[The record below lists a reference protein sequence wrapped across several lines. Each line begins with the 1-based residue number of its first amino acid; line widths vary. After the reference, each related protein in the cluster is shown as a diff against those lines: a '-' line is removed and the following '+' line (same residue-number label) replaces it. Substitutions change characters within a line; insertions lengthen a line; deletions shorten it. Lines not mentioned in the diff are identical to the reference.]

1 MLALMAGACDW
12 ISVHF
17 YADDV
22 SRFGFTGAQLL
33 QNACAASN
41 ATGKSLYV
49 GEFGDDKSKGGAA
62 PVTDAVLAFLSQ
74 PSCAALARP
83 ATIWVWGEACCSAKI
98 IHRGLLTAA
107 AELWQQNGTYA
118 LYPDDAGER
127 LLSHAHH
134 LPQISHCQLLAQRT
148 ATW

>member
-33 QNACAASN
+33 QNACEASN

-83 ATIWVWGEACCSAKI
+83 ATIWVWGEACCSARRDKN
-98 IHRGLLTAA
+98 HSPRPFDGCCRALAA
-107 AELWQQNGTYA
+107 K
-118 LYPDDAGER
+118 R
-127 LLSHAHH
+127 H
-134 LPQISHCQLLAQRT
+134 LRAISRRRR
-148 ATW
+148 

>member
-49 GEFGDDKSKGGAA
+49 GEFGSPDLDWAG
-62 PVTDAVLAFLSQ
+62 PVG
-74 PSCAALARP
+74 R
-83 ATIWVWGEACCSAKI
+83 
-98 IHRGLLTAA
+98 
-107 AELWQQNGTYA
+107 A
-118 LYPDDAGER
+118 LYVR
-127 LLSHAHH
+127 ICL
-134 LPQISHCQLLAQRT
+134 
-148 ATW
+148 